1 MDNQD
6 IKEAIDELG
15 SDRFE
20 TVIKGH
26 VFKSHLLDI
35 DEKLSVGRICKQFED
50 SPAYNT
56 AVKTATFALSMDSI
70 DGIDWYFSINDFKE
84 TLRDKKFEK
93 ATHFYRTVVDKWFI
107 SYSDHLSKMIKKLDE
122 FKKK

>member
-1 MDNQD
+1 MENTD
-6 IKEAIDELG
+6 IGQAVKELG
-15 SDRFE
+15 SEKFE

-35 DEKLSVGRICKQFED
+35 DEELSVGRICQKYEN

-70 DGIDWYFSINDFKE
+70 DNSPWFYSINDFKE
-84 TLRDKKFEK
+84 NLRDEKFEK
-93 ATHFYRTVVDKWFI
+93 AIHFYRTVVDIWF
-107 SYSDHLSKMIKKLDE
+107 SAYSEKLKDMIEALND